1 MNDTLIN
8 GLKRLSKQLQEKKD
22 PDNIV
27 VMEALCEIEDLQAKF
42 DEISSKYVQLIKE
55 CRELSQTLIDSGN
68 ERLISPDW
76 KDTMWQVGY
85 ITGVQDSVNL
95 VNERRFE

>member
-1 MNDTLIN
+1 MNVHLQKE
-8 GLKRLSKQLQEKKD
+8 LKRLSTQMQDRKD

-55 CRELSQTLIDSGN
+55 CRALSQTLIDSGN

-95 VNERRFE
+95 VNERSFE

>member
-1 MNDTLIN
+1 MNTHLQKE
-8 GLKRLSKQLQEKKD
+8 LKRLSAQLQENKD

-42 DEISSKYVQLIKE
+42 DEISAKYVKLIKE
-55 CRELSQTLIDSGN
+55 CRELSEKLVDSGN

-76 KDTMWQVGY
+76 SDTMWQVGY

-95 VNERRFE
+95 VNERSFE

>member
-1 MNDTLIN
+1 MNVHLQKE
-8 GLKRLSKQLQEKKD
+8 LKRLSTQMQDRKD

-55 CRELSQTLIDSGN
+55 FSKSC
-68 ERLISPDW
+68 ER
-76 KDTMWQVGY
+76 K
-85 ITGVQDSVNL
+85 
-95 VNERRFE
+95 EF